1 MVNVLILRGEMV
13 YGLLIC
19 VLRVV
24 SLSEHFHVRGRPL
37 WNLNRSFLKILFLE
51 NWY

>member
-1 MVNVLILRGEMV
+1 MVCLFGHINT
-13 YGLLIC
+13 C